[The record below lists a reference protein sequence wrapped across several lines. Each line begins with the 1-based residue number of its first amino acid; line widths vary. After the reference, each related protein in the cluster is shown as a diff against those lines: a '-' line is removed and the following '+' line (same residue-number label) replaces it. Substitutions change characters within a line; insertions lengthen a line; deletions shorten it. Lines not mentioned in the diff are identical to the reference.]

1 MFRRKRE
8 KGYMSE
14 NILEAKFDQEMCDT
28 YTKAAKEIR
37 YHATAFLHMMNEHG
51 GVQTAKLLLQS
62 NEISDG
68 FTKLWQEGKL
78 DISAEALVLKPEY
91 APLFSAEER
100 TKARRRLADVRYP
113 APWDSGK

>member
-1 MFRRKRE
+1 MRNEHSVLPIRSRKAACLDRKERE
-8 KGYMSE
+8 KEPMNE
-14 NILEAKFDQEMCDT
+14 NRPEAKFDQEMRDT

-78 DISAEALVLKPEY
+78 DISAEAFTPVEQ
-91 APLFSAEER
+91 
-100 TKARRRLADVRYP
+100 
-113 APWDSGK
+113 